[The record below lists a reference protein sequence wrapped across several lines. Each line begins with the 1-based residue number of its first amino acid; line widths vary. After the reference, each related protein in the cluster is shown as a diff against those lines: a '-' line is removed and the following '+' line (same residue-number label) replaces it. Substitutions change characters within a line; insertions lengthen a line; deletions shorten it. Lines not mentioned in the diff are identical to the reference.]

1 MIFWPLP
8 ASGASALERSGLSA
22 ANTVATR
29 AAAALEA
36 TLAWERAA
44 KALAETPE
52 TAARAERGAAAVF
65 FAAILEVTLAVTPV
79 GEGGFGG
86 GVRRGRR

>member
-1 MIFWPLP
+1 M
-8 ASGASALERSGLSA
+8 ERSGLSA